1 MVWVELVYGTQWNT
15 FAVVYVVDNLMF
27 NLFEFH
33 GSGSINVCDLSLI
46 ISHKCQDHKQIVVP
60 ALFKQRCM
68 QNRFHG

>member
-15 FAVVYVVDNLMF
+15 SAVVHVVDDFMF

-46 ISHKCQDHKQIVVP
+46 VSH
-60 ALFKQRCM
+60 
-68 QNRFHG
+68 